1 MNSFQKGFSKIWV
14 HQIVSVLLVIFA
26 MAVKA
31 SGQTSVVLDW
41 TELMLDAIR
50 TDDSGPTVSTRNLAI
65 LHTAI
70 YDAVNSID
78 RSHQSFHFKP
88 EPPAGASMDAA
99 AVGAALEVMKKL
111 YPPLRARAD
120 ALYSHFIATQTL
132 TTTLTNSVAFGQ
144 NLAQLTLQSRSGD
157 GAATLV
163 TYIPKS
169 APGQW
174 RRTPPFFRP
183 PLDPQWRYLRPFC
196 LTNIE
201 SFVPGP
207 PPGLSS
213 PEYAQAL
220 NEVKA
225 LGAKYSNARTRD
237 QSQIAIFWSDFSY
250 TAMPPGH
257 WYEIACEIARDRQL
271 NLAETAR
278 LFALISLS
286 QADSAIVCWEAKYRY
301 NFWRPVTAIH
311 RADEDANRA
320 TDADMKWEQYLAS
333 PPFPS
338 YISGH
343 STFSKAVA
351 TVLTIFLGTDSISFT
366 ATSDSLPGI
375 CRKYDSLSACA
386 DEVGMSR
393 IYGGIHFQFDNREG
407 KLCGKKI
414 AEYVCANFLLA
425 Q

>member
-1 MNSFQKGFSKIWV
+1 
-14 HQIVSVLLVIFA
+14 
-26 MAVKA
+26 
-31 SGQTSVVLDW
+31 
-41 TELMLDAIR
+41 
-50 TDDSGPTVSTRNLAI
+50 

-78 RSHQSFHFKP
+78 RSHQSYHFKP
-88 EPPAGASMDAA
+88 EPPAGASIDAA
-99 AVGAALEVMKKL
+99 AVGAASEVMQKL
-111 YPPLRARAD
+111 YPPLRARTD
-120 ALYSHFIATQTL
+120 TLYNNFIAAQSRTAA
-132 TTTLTNSVAFGQ
+132 LTNSMTFGR
-144 NLAQLTLQSRSGD
+144 NIAQLALQSRSND

-163 TYIPKS
+163 TYIPKNT
-169 APGQW
+169 PGQW

-196 LTNIE
+196 LTNIA

-207 PPGLSS
+207 PPGIGS

-225 LGAKYSNARTRD
+225 LGAKSSDLRTAD
-237 QSQIAIFWSDFSY
+237 QSQIAVFWSDFSY

-257 WYEIACEIARDRQL
+257 WYEIACEIARDQQL
-271 NLAETAR
+271 RLAETAR

-301 NFWRPVTAIH
+301 NFWRPVTAIQ
-311 RADEDANRA
+311 RADEDGNTA
-320 TDADMKWEQYLAS
+320 TDADTKWEQNLAS

-351 TVLTIFLGTDSISFT
+351 TVLTVFFGRDSISFT
-366 ATSDSLPGI
+366 ATSDSLPGVT
-375 CRKYDSLSACA
+375 RQYSSLSACA

-407 KLCGKKI
+407 KLCGQKI
-414 AEYVCANFLLA
+414 AEYVCANFLLPNRQEPVENVSTHA
-425 Q
+425 R